1 MADFPRT
8 FNEII
13 EIAKKKGPVGV
24 VVAEAN
30 DDAAL
35 KGLLDA
41 EEKGIAIPILVGDAG
56 KIGSTL
62 ESIGKKFKNATIVD
76 SKDEQASILT
86 SLEII
91 KRGEAKIL
99 LKGKVQTGTLMKG
112 VLDKEKGLRK
122 GSLLSDVFLFES
134 KVDGVQ
140 KILCITDGGINIAP
154 NLEQKKQ
161 ILLNAVQ
168 IYQSLG
174 VEKPKV
180 ACLSM
185 VENVVEGHT
194 PSEEAHK
201 LKEMNLKGEIKGCF
215 VDGPLSLDLSISR
228 ESARKKGIKS
238 DVAGD
243 ADILLCPEI
252 ISANLLAKSTTYF
265 ANLPLGHTIVGA
277 TNPVLIPSRADSPQ
291 AKLNSIAL
299 AVATI

>member
-1 MADFPRT
+1 MADVPKT

-24 VVAEAN
+24 VVAEAQ

-76 SKDEQASILT
+76 SKDEQTSVLT

-91 KRGEAKIL
+91 KKGEAKIL

-112 VLDKEKGLRK
+112 VLDKDKGLRK
-122 GSLLSDVFLFES
+122 GTLLSDVFLFES
-134 KVDGVQ
+134 KVDGVER
-140 KILCITDGGINIAP
+140 ILCITDGGINIAP

-168 IYQSLG
+168 IYQKLG

-194 PSEEAHK
+194 PSEEAYK
-201 LKEMNLKGEIKGCF
+201 LKEMNLNGEIKGCF
-215 VDGPLSLDLSISR
+215 VDGPLSLDLSISI

-299 AVATI
+299 AVATF

>member
-1 MADFPRT
+1 MADVPRT

-91 KRGEAKIL
+91 KRREAKIL

>member
-201 LKEMNLKGEIKGCF
+201 LKEMNLEGKIEGCF

>member
-76 SKDEQASILT
+76 SKDEQTSVLT

-194 PSEEAHK
+194 PSEEGYK